1 MSLKM
6 DDTIYIKGFINEKP
20 EFFCEKISSPL
31 LIFGDFLTFK
41 LVISDLLRLIW
52 LLLKE
57 NTKLK

>member
-1 MSLKM
+1 MN
-6 DDTIYIKGFINEKP
+6 KGNAFFNYFKEKP